1 MLFSSEFVEQVQF
14 RAQILVFAQWRET
27 LDSGHAY
34 LAKNSQDTQILT
46 KG

>member
-27 LDSGHAY
+27 LDFAVARVMGYFYVH
-34 LAKNSQDTQILT
+34 
-46 KG
+46 GC